1 LKKKSQ
7 TFKNR
12 HFLHLEKIIENKI
25 FLIHWNLSTAVL
37 NKVLKKDIFAK
48 IDFSDK
54 IIEFF
59 FPKPMMNIKLSTY

>member
-1 LKKKSQ
+1 LKKVS

-25 FLIHWNLSTAVL
+25 ILNHWNLSTAVL

-59 FPKPMMNIKLSTY
+59 FQSR